1 MKTRSATN
9 GDERPQDDGRD
20 TECHLFLTYI
30 LDLLADN
37 VFRAARPTLEGIYTT
52 VEATGWVTKNQRAA
66 VRNIV
71 REFTRIH

>member
-1 MKTRSATN
+1 MRRSTN

-20 TECHLFLTYI
+20 AEWHLFLTYI
-30 LDLLADN
+30 DDLLSDN
-37 VFRAARPTLEGIYTT
+37 VFRKARPTLVGIRET
-52 VEATGWVTKNQRAA
+52 VERTGWVTKNQRAA